1 MTGEEEVER
10 TEVEAVLEARREL
23 GPSYDRALVDS
34 FADRVERAV
43 DQRVEARLQRRGD
56 DDRTREGGRIRQ
68 FVLGIIS
75 VGVGVP
81 ITIVPTV
88 AAPEGTSGLPA
99 TVVAWLGIVAVN
111 AAHAAAVNGPRR
123 RSHDG

>member
-1 MTGEEEVER
+1 MTGEEDVER
-10 TEVEAVLEARREL
+10 TEAEAVLETRREL

-34 FADRVERAV
+34 FAERIERAV
-43 DQRVEARLQRRGD
+43 DVRAEARLRHRGA
-56 DDRTREGGRIRQ
+56 DDRSREGGRIRQ
-68 FVLGIIS
+68 FVLGVVS

-99 TVVAWLGIVAVN
+99 VLVAWLGIVGVN
-111 AAHAAAVNGPRR
+111 AAHAAAVQGSRR
-123 RSHDG
+123 RE